1 MAKKKKYNNPFQAII
16 QGVGDLAKKRP
27 RIKGLEKSDRL
38 EGKTVLITGASSG
51 LGYSTAIELA
61 ERGANLIMAVRSG
74 IPEKGN
80 NIRKLTN
87 SKDVSM
93 RYIDLS
99 DFDSIDA
106 FISGLESD
114 SIKIDIFI
122 SNAAVVCLK
131 SRKTK
136 QGLDEMFMVNYLS
149 VFYLTNKLI
158 NKSIIR
164 TNKSR
169 IIFVASESH
178 RNPKEFDLSNFGVY
192 RDFGF
197 NETVSIYGIN
207 KMFLISFAIAL
218 QNRVPNYF
226 VRALCPGP
234 VNTNIAREAPSLL
247 KPMLKG
253 IFGVFFRSPET
264 AREPVVF
271 FSAESSPKDGFDYLF
286 LMSKVE
292 TDEKVRNEKNAKLLW
307 TKSEEL
313 IHNLSRSIH

>member
-51 LGYSTAIELA
+51 LGYATAIKLA
-61 ERGANLIMAVRSG
+61 ERGANLILAVRSG
-74 IPEKGN
+74 IPQKGN
-80 NIRKLTN
+80 DISRITN
-87 SKDVSM
+87 NKRVSM
-93 RYIDLS
+93 RYVDLS

-106 FISGLESD
+106 FVSSLESD
-114 SIKIDIFI
+114 SVKIDIFI

-158 NKSIIR
+158 NKSIIPID
-164 TNKSR
+164 KSR

-178 RNPKEFDLSNFGVY
+178 RNPKEFDLSNFGAY
-192 RDFGF
+192 KDFGF
-197 NETVSIYGIN
+197 SETVSIYGIN
-207 KMFLISFAIAL
+207 KMFLISFAIEL
-218 QNRVPNYF
+218 QKRIPNYY

-234 VNTNIAREAPSLL
+234 VNTNIAREAPSVL
-247 KPMLKG
+247 KPLLRA
-253 IFGVFFRSPET
+253 IFGVFFRSPDT
-264 AREPVVF
+264 ACEPVVF
-271 FSAESSPKDGFDYLF
+271 FSAESNPKDGFDYLF

-292 TDEKVRNEKNAKLLW
+292 TDEKVRNEENAKLLW
-307 TKSEEL
+307 SKSEEL
-313 IHNLSRSIH
+313 IGNLDRSLF